1 MRGNHVAT
9 EMDNR
14 LLNLCRLAKQQ
25 GIVVYTIAFEAP
37 SGARTLLQNCASS
50 INHAFDV
57 DGLEI
62 SSAFA
67 SIATSIRKLRLTQ

>member
-1 MRGNHVAT
+1 MN
-9 EMDNR
+9 NR
-14 LLNLCRLAKQQ
+14 LLSLCSKMKTE
-25 GIVVYTIAFEAP
+25 GVVIYTVAFEAP
-37 SGARTLLQNCASS
+37 TAGRNLLRNCASS
-50 INHAFDV
+50 SNHAFDV